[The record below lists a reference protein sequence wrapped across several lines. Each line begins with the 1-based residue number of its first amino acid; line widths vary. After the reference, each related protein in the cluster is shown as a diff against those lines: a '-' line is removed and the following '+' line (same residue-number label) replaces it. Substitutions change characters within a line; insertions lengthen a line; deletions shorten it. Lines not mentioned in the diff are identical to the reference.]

1 MSAAR
6 SPVQRDV
13 RLPAEWEP
21 HAATWITWPQ
31 NPRDWPG
38 KFQPMPWA
46 FAEIIRKIAN
56 SEPCDGEAERVRVLV
71 GSAAVLHRASRQL
84 AKAHVDLD
92 RVDFLVIPTDRGWMR
107 DCGPCFIERTGAR
120 KGEALAI
127 AGFGF
132 DAWSKYPD
140 FALDA
145 AVPQAVAR
153 LTGLPLEPVVH
164 KGREVAFEG
173 GALDVNGRGTLV
185 TTEECCLDPEVQV
198 RNPGFSPADYE
209 AVFAESLGVTNTI
222 WLNKGIVGD
231 DTHGHVD
238 DFCRFVGERTLVLCQ
253 EHDPADP
260 NQAILE
266 ENRERLEA
274 ATLEDGSR
282 PEIIRLPMPAPLFFD
297 GQRLPA
303 SYANF
308 LITNACVLVPTF
320 NDASDRLALGIL
332 AELFDRPVLGIHA
345 VDLVWGL
352 GTIHCLTRQEPR
364 G

>member
-1 MSAAR
+1 MSAAL
-6 SPVQRDV
+6 SPEPRDV

-38 KFQPMPWA
+38 KFAPMPWA

-56 SEPCDGEAERVRVLV
+56 ADPSEGGGERVRVLV
-71 GSAAVLHRASRQL
+71 GSAEVLHRASGQL
-84 AKAHVDLD
+84 AKAHVDLS

-107 DCGPCFIERTGAR
+107 DCGPCFIERTGE
-120 KGEALAI
+120 KDGGLAI

-140 FALDA
+140 FELDA
-145 AVPQAVAR
+145 EVPQTVAR
-153 LTGLPLEPVVH
+153 LTGLPLESVVY
-164 KGREVAFEG
+164 KGRHVVFEG
-173 GALDVNGRGTLV
+173 GALDINGRGTLV
-185 TTEECCLDPEVQV
+185 TTEECCLDPDIQV
-198 RNPGFSPADYE
+198 RNPGFGHADYE
-209 AVFAESLGVTNTI
+209 AVFAQALGVTNTI
-222 WLNKGIVGD
+222 WLSHGINGD

-238 DFCRFVGERTLVLCQ
+238 DFCRFVNPTTLVLC
-253 EHDPADP
+253 EEKNPGDANH
-260 NQAILE
+260 AILE
-266 ENRERLEA
+266 ENRERLETA
-274 ATLEDGSR
+274 RLEDGQR
-282 PEIIRLPMPAPLFFD
+282 PEVVRLPMPAPLFFD

-308 LITNACVLVPTF
+308 LITNDAVLVPTF
-320 NDASDRLALGIL
+320 NDVNDRLALGIL
-332 AELFDRPVLGIHA
+332 SEVFDRPVVGIHA

>member
-1 MSAAR
+1 MSVAR
-6 SPVQRDV
+6 NPI

-56 SEPCDGEAERVRVLV
+56 SESGERVRVLV
-71 GSAAVLHRASRQL
+71 GSASVLHRASGQL
-84 AKAHVDLD
+84 AKAQVDLS
-92 RVDFLVIPTDRGWMR
+92 RVDFLIIPTDRGWMR
-107 DCGPCFIERTGAR
+107 DCGPCFVEK
-120 KGEALAI
+120 KGGLAI

-140 FALDA
+140 FELDA
-145 AVPQAVAR
+145 EVPATVAR
-153 LTGLPLEPVVH
+153 LTGLPLEPVEH
-164 KGREVAFEG
+164 KGRQVVFEG
-173 GALDVNGRGTLV
+173 GALDINGRGTLV
-185 TTEECCLDPEVQV
+185 TTEECCLHPDVQV
-198 RNPGFSPADYE
+198 RNPGFEHADYE
-209 AVFAESLGVTNTI
+209 AVFAESLGIANTI
-222 WLNKGIVGD
+222 WLANGIVGD

-238 DFCRFVGERTLVLCQ
+238 DFCRFVNPTTMVLCEEKDAQ
-253 EHDPADP
+253 DP
-260 NQAILE
+260 NHAILE
-266 ENRERLEA
+266 ENRERLESA
-274 ATLEDGSR
+274 RLEDGSR
-282 PEIIRLPMPAPLFFD
+282 PEVVRLPMPAPLYFD
-297 GQRLPA
+297 GLRLPA

-308 LITNACVLVPTF
+308 LITDACVLVPTF
-320 NDASDRLALGIL
+320 NDVNDRIALGIL
-332 AELFDRPVLGIHA
+332 AEICDRPVVGVHA

>member
-6 SPVQRDV
+6 NPVHRDV

-56 SEPCDGEAERVRVLV
+56 SDSGERVRVLV
-71 GSAAVLHRASRQL
+71 GSASVLHRASTQL
-84 AKAHVDLD
+84 KKAHVDLD
-92 RVDFLVIPTDRGWMR
+92 RVDFFVIPTDRGWMR
-107 DCGPCFIERTGAR
+107 DCGPCFIE

-127 AGFGF
+127 SGFGF

-140 FALDA
+140 FQLDA
-145 AVPQAVAR
+145 AVPQAIAGLMGLDLTPVTHQGR
-153 LTGLPLEPVVH
+153 LVTL
-164 KGREVAFEG
+164 EG
-173 GALDVNGRGTLV
+173 GAIDINGQGTLV
-185 TTEECCLDPEVQV
+185 TTEECLLDPLVQV
-198 RNPGFSPADYE
+198 RNPGFTRADYE
-209 AVFAESLGVTNTI
+209 AVFARGLGISNTI
-222 WLNKGIVGD
+222 WLNKGINGD

-238 DFCRFVGERTLVLCQ
+238 DFCRFVDARTLVLC
-253 EHDPADP
+253 EERDPRDP

-274 ATLEDGSR
+274 ARLEDGSR
-282 PEIIRLPMPAPLFFD
+282 PEVVRLPMPAPLSFD
-297 GQRLPA
+297 GLRLPA

-308 LITNACVLVPTF
+308 LITNAAVLVPTF
-320 NDASDRLALGIL
+320 NDANDRIALGIL
-332 AELFDRPVLGIHA
+332 ADICDRPVVGIHA

-352 GTIHCLTRQEPR
+352 GTIHCLTRQEPQ

>member
-1 MSAAR
+1 MNAAR
-6 SPVQRDV
+6 SPVPRDV

-56 SEPCDGEAERVRVLV
+56 ADPSEGGGERVRVLV
-71 GSAAVLHRASRQL
+71 GSAEVLHRAAGQL
-84 AKAHVDLD
+84 AKAHVDLS
-92 RVDFLVIPTDRGWMR
+92 RVDFFVIPTDRGWMR
-107 DCGPCFIERTGAR
+107 DCGPCFIE

-140 FALDA
+140 FKLDA
-145 AVPQAVAR
+145 AVPRAIA
-153 LTGLPLEPVVH
+153 GLMGFDITPVMH
-164 KGREVAFEG
+164 QGRQVTLEG
-173 GALDVNGRGTLV
+173 GAIDVNGRGTLV
-185 TTEECCLDPEVQV
+185 TTEECCLDPSVQV
-198 RNPGFSPADYE
+198 RNPGFTHADYE
-209 AVFAESLGVTNTI
+209 AAFAAGLGITNTI
-222 WLNKGIVGD
+222 WLGGGIAGD

-238 DFCRFVGERTLVLCQ
+238 DFCRFVNARTLVLC
-253 EHDPADP
+253 EEPDPSDP
-260 NQAILE
+260 NHAILE
-266 ENRERLEA
+266 ENRERLETA
-274 ATLEDGSR
+274 RLEDGGR
-282 PEIIRLPMPAPLFFD
+282 PEVVRLPMPAPLYFD
-297 GQRLPA
+297 GLRLPA

-308 LITNACVLVPTF
+308 LITDACVLVPTF
-320 NDASDRLALGIL
+320 NDVNDRLALGIL
-332 AELFDRPVLGIHA
+332 SELFSGKHGRPVVGIHA